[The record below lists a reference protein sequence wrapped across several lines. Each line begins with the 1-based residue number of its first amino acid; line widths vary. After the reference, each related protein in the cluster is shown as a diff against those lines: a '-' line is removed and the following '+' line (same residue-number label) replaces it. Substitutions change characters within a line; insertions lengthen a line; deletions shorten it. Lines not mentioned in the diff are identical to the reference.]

1 MELKPSGCVVLASGG
16 YPLKYETGKLIAGL
30 EEATSGEIYIG
41 ERKVNDLPP
50 KDRDIAMVFR
60 AMPSIPI

>member
-30 EEATSGEIYIG
+30 EEVA
-41 ERKVNDLPP
+41 KVPGLVIFRPEP
-50 KDRDIAMVFR
+50 AWLMVI
-60 AMPSIPI
+60 SIPVAAGF